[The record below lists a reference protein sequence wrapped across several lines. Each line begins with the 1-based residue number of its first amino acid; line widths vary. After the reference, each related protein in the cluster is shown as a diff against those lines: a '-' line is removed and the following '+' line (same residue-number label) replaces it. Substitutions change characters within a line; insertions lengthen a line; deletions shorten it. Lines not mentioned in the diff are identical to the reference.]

1 MEIIN
6 NTPITFAPFAPFNML
21 LHKLLERYNL
31 ILASASPR
39 RRQLLSDCGLT
50 FTLADKFE
58 CDETFDSSMPCN
70 NVAEYLST
78 LKSNAY
84 PKSLAQN
91 DILLTADTVVIAGN
105 RILGKPA
112 DRAEAIEMLT
122 MLSGK
127 SHTVITGV
135 TIRTAERMHSFS
147 VASAVTFRDITTEEI
162 EYYVDTYKPFD
173 KAGAYGI
180 QEWIGYVAIE
190 SIEGSFFNVMGLP
203 VQRLYVELTKVIES
217 L

>member
-1 MEIIN
+1 
-6 NTPITFAPFAPFNML
+6 ML
-21 LHKLLERYNL
+21 LYKQLDKYNL

-58 CDETFDSSMPCN
+58 CDETFDTSMPCN
-70 NVAEYLST
+70 QVAEYLST

-84 PKSLAQN
+84 PKSLEAN
-91 DILLTADTVVIAGN
+91 DILLTADTVVIADN

-112 DRAEAIEMLT
+112 DRAEAVAMLT

-127 SHTVITGV
+127 SHSVITGV
-135 TIRTAERMHSFS
+135 TIRTAERTHSFS
-147 VASAVTFRDITTEEI
+147 VESIVNFREITAEEI
-162 EYYVDTYKPFD
+162 DYYIDTYKPFD

-203 VQRLYVELTKVIES
+203 VQRLYVELSKIAES

>member
-1 MEIIN
+1 
-6 NTPITFAPFAPFNML
+6 ML
-21 LHKLLERYNL
+21 LHKQLEKYNL

-39 RRQLLSDCGLT
+39 RRQLLSECGLT

-58 CDETFDSSMPCN
+58 CDETFDTSMPCN
-70 NVAEYLST
+70 QVAEYLST

-84 PKSLAQN
+84 PKSLEAN
-91 DILLTADTVVIAGN
+91 DILLTADTVVIADN

-112 DRAEAIEMLT
+112 DRAEAVAMLT

-127 SHTVITGV
+127 SHSVITGV
-135 TIRTAERMHSFS
+135 TIRTAERTHSFS
-147 VASAVTFRDITTEEI
+147 VESIVNFREITAEEI
-162 EYYVDTYKPFD
+162 DYYIDTYKPFD

-203 VQRLYVELTKVIES
+203 VQRLYVELSKIAES